1 MMIEIDNNAISAVK
15 TIFGSILQRQEAV
28 DERVG
33 GHALLTRE
41 VTMC

>member
-1 MMIEIDNNAISAVK
+1 MMIEIDNDAISAVI

-33 GHALLTRE
+33 DRKLETIKFE
-41 VTMC
+41 MC

>member
-41 VTMC
+41 VTVC